1 MMTIQEK
8 LVPISELYIECSDII
23 VDIIIASIECV
34 NLIH

>member
-1 MMTIQEK
+1 MTNQEE
-8 LVPISELYIECSDII
+8 LVSISKLYIECNDII